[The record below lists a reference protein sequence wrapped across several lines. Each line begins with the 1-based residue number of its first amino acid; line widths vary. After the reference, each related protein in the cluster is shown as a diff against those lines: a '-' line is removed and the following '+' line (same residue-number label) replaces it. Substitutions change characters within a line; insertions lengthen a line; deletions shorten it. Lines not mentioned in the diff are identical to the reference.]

1 MAGRRCRRRASL
13 GITRDF
19 SRLYPTVGMI
29 AVALLTLTPLA
40 LRPVRL
46 ACLIHAANVHSEP
59 GSNPSKCGHGPEGPL
74 PSSKGR
80 GYLTGRGGP
89 DLTGSDPHAAIEPA
103 AGFVKTAP
111 TTPRP
116 PRRAG
121 GMRASRVV
129 LRRLPSKVPRGLT
142 EPQQIHVFSSL
153 LFTSDRIVKEPLP
166 PTQPAGASFQGSRHR
181 PALGSTSGDLEWF
194 AA

>member
-1 MAGRRCRRRASL
+1 MAGRRCRHPASL

-59 GSNPSKCGHGPEGPL
+59 GSNPSKCGHESDRSGPL

-80 GYLTGRGGP
+80 GFLTGRGGP
-89 DLTGSDPHAAIEPA
+89 ALARGDPRSIEPA
-103 AGFVKTAP
+103 AGFVKTVP
-111 TTPRP
+111 IPRP
-116 PRRAG
+116 FVQTGWSTDRVPGWSSAG
-121 GMRASRVV
+121 SPQRFFGASQNHSIPLT
-129 LRRLPSKVPRGLT
+129 LR
-142 EPQQIHVFSSL
+142 
-153 LFTSDRIVKEPLP
+153 FTSDRIVKERSP
-166 PTQPAGASFQGSRHR
+166 PTQPAGACFGGSRHR
-181 PALGSTSGDLEWF
+181 PALRSTLGGSERF